1 MYDAVA
7 KNKRNTV
14 LIFIVFFVVIA
25 GLGWLAGYIYAD
37 WTITIF
43 VVVIAAIY
51 ALIQYFAA
59 GSIAMALNGAREV
72 NRQNASELIGIVKV
86 LATNYGVPEPR
97 VYIVDDPSMNAFAT
111 GRNPKKS
118 MVAVTTGLLEKLDRR
133 ELKAVLAHEMSHIK
147 NYDILVSVIVFG
159 LVSAIG
165 MICDFAWRISFSG
178 RGGRDSSPAL
188 MIFGLVGII
197 LAPII
202 AALVKLALSRQRE
215 YLADASSVLTTRD
228 VEGLALA
235 LEKISSDKTPMRR
248 QNTSTEHLWFTS
260 PLKENGIFARLF
272 STHPPIQKRIERL
285 REINSD
291 KARKM

>member
-1 MYDAVA
+1 MYNAVS

-14 LIFIVFFVVIA
+14 IIFIVFFVIIA
-25 GLGWLAGYIYAD
+25 GLGWLAGYIYED
-37 WTITIF
+37 WMITTF

-59 GSIAMALNGAREV
+59 GSIAMSINGGREV
-72 NRQNASELIGIVKV
+72 TRKDASELIGVVKV

-97 VYIVDDPSMNAFAT
+97 VFIVDDPSINAFAT
-111 GRNPKKS
+111 GRNPAKS
-118 MVAVTTGLLEKLDRR
+118 MVAVTTGLMDKLDRR

-165 MICDFAWRISFSG
+165 MICDFAWRMSFMG
-178 RGGRDSSPAL
+178 RGGRDSSPV
-188 MIFGLVGII
+188 MMVFGLVGLI

-228 VEGLALA
+228 IEGLAKA
-235 LEKISSDKTPMRR
+235 LEKIKDNKTPMRR

-260 PLKENGIFARLF
+260 PLKEDGIFGRLF

-285 REINSD
+285 REINSE
-291 KARKM
+291 KAKKM